1 MRTARAF
8 LAGVVVGA
16 SVCGAVWLYTY
27 RAHDVIRFIDANGVE
42 YNDTRH
48 VSVQPW
54 WGVYAALAVLAVAV
68 AAAVRLLPDD
78 LPQVKR
84 FRRVFSSRI
93 QL

>member
-1 MRTARAF
+1 

-27 RAHDVIRFIDANGVE
+27 RNHDVIRFIDTNGVE
-42 YNDTRH
+42 YNDPRH

-54 WGVYAALAVLAVAV
+54 WGVYAALALIAVAI
-68 AAAVRLLPDD
+68 ATTVRLLPDD
-78 LPQVKR
+78 LPQLKR
-84 FRRVFSSRI
+84 FRRVLSSRT